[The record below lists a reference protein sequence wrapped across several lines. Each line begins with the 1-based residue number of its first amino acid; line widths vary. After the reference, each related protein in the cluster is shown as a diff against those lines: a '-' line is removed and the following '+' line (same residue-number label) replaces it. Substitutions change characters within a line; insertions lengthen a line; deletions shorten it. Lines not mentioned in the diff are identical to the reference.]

1 MTSLLDQIQRR
12 IDRNNHTIWKSIDIK
27 TSIHYTP
34 LNGLIWASSA
44 TINHHFYVF
53 GGVESNNE
61 NEISQKVRVS
71 GVTSMLVT
79 TLSCWRQFS

>member
-1 MTSLLDQIQRR
+1 MVAVGHFSVPNDPIFTNEAGKSRNSMNVKSNSSL
-12 IDRNNHTIWKSIDIK
+12 
-27 TSIHYTP
+27 YYAP

-61 NEISQKVRVS
+61 NEVSTKDRV
-71 GVTSMLVT
+71 
-79 TLSCWRQFS
+79 

>member
-1 MTSLLDQIQRR
+1 MTLYIAQHQFNNYDTKRRNSMNVTSDSSL
-12 IDRNNHTIWKSIDIK
+12 
-27 TSIHYTP
+27 YYAP

-61 NEISQKVRVS
+61 NEVSTKDRV
-71 GVTSMLVT
+71 
-79 TLSCWRQFS
+79 